1 MSSGRRETNV
11 RFSYAA
17 SFMMSLLNGLFTP
30 IVPLLGLSMGASQ
43 IELGFIGSATFLVY
57 IPLSFIAGT
66 LSLRFGKRMLLAAS
80 TLIYSLA
87 CLLYFISSSPVH
99 LMGARLVDGIG
110 MALLWP
116 AVEALLAESAGLKA
130 PEMVSNFGVAWSLGA
145 ATGALGSSWFLGIGG
160 YRDAFLPGMV
170 ISLILC
176 LAALAFVSGS
186 GEERKQLNEKMTEA
200 DSPSPNTLKPVWL
213 TSFLYSFCQGTVFS
227 LYPPYAE
234 LVGIPGF
241 MIGLVVAS
249 IMTGRTLIFL
259 LFRKL
264 GRGFG
269 SLAIAGCALM
279 ALAIMPVSLSMSP
292 VIVLPFAVF
301 LGVGA
306 GLVYAASIRT
316 ALSVDARNRIR
327 YAGFFEGS
335 IGLGY
340 LLGPLVGGG
349 VAQYALQGPYIACAL
364 VCLGTLA
371 VVATSKIG
379 KE

>member
-1 MSSGRRETNV
+1 MDSGRREMNV

-17 SFMMSLLNGLFTP
+17 SFLMSLLNGLFTP

-57 IPLSFIAGT
+57 IPLSFIAGK
-66 LSLRFGKRMLLAAS
+66 LALRFGKRILLAAS
-80 TLIYSLA
+80 ALTYSLA
-87 CLLYFISSSPVH
+87 CLLYFTSSSPLH

-116 AVEALLAESAGLKA
+116 AVEALLAESAGLGG

-145 ATGALGSSWFLGIGG
+145 AAGALGSSWFLGIGG

-170 ISLILC
+170 MSLC
-176 LAALAFVSGS
+176 LCVAALAFVSIS
-186 GEERKQLNEKMTEA
+186 REERNETNDMGNEA
-200 DSPSPNTLKPVWL
+200 EPPDPLALKPVWL
-213 TSFLYSFCQGTVFS
+213 TAFLYSFCQGTVFS
-227 LYPPYAE
+227 LYPPYAK
-234 LVGIPGF
+234 LIGIPDF
-241 MIGLVVAS
+241 IIGLVVAS

-264 GRGFG
+264 GRSFG
-269 SLAIAGCALM
+269 SLAIAGSALM
-279 ALAIMPVSLSMSP
+279 ALAIMPVSLSRNPEM
-292 VIVLPFAVF
+292 VLSFGMF
-301 LGVGA
+301 LGFGA

-316 ALSVDARNRIR
+316 ALSVQARNRTR

-340 LLGPLVGGG
+340 LLGPFVGGW
-349 VAQYALQGPYIACAL
+349 VAQYALQGPYIACAT

-371 VVATSKIG
+371 VVATHKIA
-379 KE
+379 K